1 MKVSVEKK
9 GPCRKVITVELPV
22 ERVRTE
28 YADILKHSSRIARIP
43 GFRQGRAPASLVE
56 SHYSREIRGETQERL
71 VARTYKEA
79 LKKAEIDPVMLL
91 NLDAD
96 LQKDQP
102 LVYRLT
108 VDVAPEFKLPRYKG
122 ISLKAAALEVTDAM
136 VDNSLKRLLENYA
149 KYEDTDSQPVR
160 PDDLAV
166 VDFDAVLDG
175 KPLGETVSAAAG
187 LDRGQ
192 DMLVMA
198 NAQGSFLPGFDQQ
211 LIGMKAGDEKSFN
224 VTFPAGF
231 RTRGLAGKTA
241 VYHVRVKRV
250 RARQPAELNAEML
263 KQFEAEDEAQL
274 RVKIR
279 EKLASEMQAQDRA
292 RQKEEIIRYLLAKTS
307 LDIPESLAQEE
318 TMRVFSSLVRRAL
331 MQGMT
336 REQVAGRRAEFQS
349 TAANTAA
356 DRIKTN
362 YILHRIAGTE
372 QIKVEDEEIDREIRA
387 LAPRYQMT
395 EEQFRKQLQEDQEM
409 DALRHDILSEKT
421 LDFLLA
427 NAKIGEE
434 GFLTRLMGG
443 GRKPAAESAPAA
455 PA

>member
-9 GPCRKVITVELPV
+9 GPCRKVMTVELPV
-22 ERVRTE
+22 ERVREE
-28 YADILKHSSRIARIP
+28 YNDILKHSAKIARIP
-43 GFRQGRAPASLVE
+43 GFRQGRAPVNLVE
-56 SHYSREIRGETQERL
+56 SHYSREIRGEAQERL

-91 NLDAD
+91 NLDGD
-96 LQKDQP
+96 LQKEQP

-122 ISLKAAALEVTDAM
+122 ISLKPGNLEVTDAM
-136 VDNSLKRLLENYA
+136 VENSLQRLLENFA
-149 KYEDTDSQPVR
+149 KYEDVDGQPVR

-166 VDFDAVLDG
+166 VDFDAELDG
-175 KPLGETVSAAAG
+175 KPLGEAVPAAAG
-187 LDRGQ
+187 LDRGR
-192 DMLVMA
+192 DMMVLA
-198 NAQGSFLPGFDQQ
+198 NEQGSFLPGFDKQ
-211 LIGMKAGDEKSFN
+211 LLGLKAGDAKSFE
-224 VTFPAGF
+224 VAFPAGF

-241 VYHVRVKRV
+241 MYHVRVKRV
-250 RARQPAELNAEML
+250 RARQPAELNDELL
-263 KQFEAEDEAQL
+263 KQFEAADEAQL
-274 RVKIR
+274 RAKIR
-279 EKLASEMQAQDRA
+279 EKLAAEMQAQDRA
-292 RQKEEIIRYLLAKTS
+292 RQKDEIIRYLLSKTS
-307 LDIPESLAQEE
+307 LDLPESLAQEE
-318 TMRVFSSLVRRAL
+318 AMRVFSTLIRRAM

-336 REQVAGRRAEFQS
+336 REQVAGRREEFR
-349 TAANTAA
+349 TAAAATAA

-362 YILHRIAGTE
+362 YILHRIATE
-372 QIKVEDEEIDREIRA
+372 EKIQVADEEIDREIRT

-395 EEQFRKQLQEDQEM
+395 EDQLRKKLQEDQEM

-443 GRKPAAESAPAA
+443 GRKPAAEGAPAA